1 MAETERQREVKRKEK
16 DREGERERE
25 NLKWI
30 KTKLITL
37 LQKTTYYIS
46 LHSK

>member
-16 DREGERERE
+16 DREGERE
-25 NLKWI
+25 NFKWI